1 MGFQE
6 FLELTLICQSN
17 RTDSDLSIKLLR
29 GLGLPWKS
37 QLLEIWTDWLQ
48 ERVELGELRIHYER
62 GSNNPADALA
72 PWDG

>member
-37 QLLEIWTDWLQ
+37 QLLEIWTEWLQ

-62 GSNNPADALA
+62 GPNNPADALA